1 MQISKGQRRDKF
13 PALFKKFFRLARKS
27 DHHVGSDRR
36 FRRSRANLLQALR
49 IMPWPVFAM
58 HGPQN
63 LVTARLQRQ
72 VRMPRNAWMRG
83 YKLDQFVA
91 PIHRLHRADAQLLQL
106 GLLYDGP
113 HQIGKALLRLQV
125 PAPAPQIDARDH
137 HLAIARLDQ
146 LAHLAQYFFP
156 GQRPAAPAHRRNHA
170 ERAAVVAAILHFEV
184 GPRALRA
191 GGKHRRGEQLGM
203 REDVANEDVRT

>member
-1 MQISKGQRRDKF
+1 
-13 PALFKKFFRLARKS
+13 
-27 DHHVGSDRR
+27 
-36 FRRSRANLLQALR
+36 
-49 IMPWPVFAM
+49 MPWPVFAM

-63 LVTARLQRQ
+63 FVTARLQRH
-72 VRMPRNAWMRG
+72 VRMPGNAWVRG
-83 YKLDQFVA
+83 YKVDQFVA
-91 PIHRLHRADAQLLQL
+91 PIHRLHRADAELLQL

-113 HQIGKALLRLQV
+113 HQIGKALLRPQV
-125 PAPAPQIDARDH
+125 PAPAPQINARDH

-156 GQRPAAPAHRRNHA
+156 GQRPAASAHRRNHA

-191 GGKHRRGEQLGM
+191 GGKYRRSEQLGM
-203 REDVANEDVRT
+203 GEDVAHEDVRI

>member
-1 MQISKGQRRDKF
+1 MQISEGQRRDKF
-13 PALFKKFFRLARKS
+13 PASFEEFFRLARKS

-63 LVTARLQRQ
+63 FVTARLQRH
-72 VRMPRNAWMRG
+72 VRMPRKAWMRG

-91 PIHRLHRADAQLLQL
+91 PIHRLHRADAQLLQF

-113 HQIGKALLRLQV
+113 HQIGKALLRPQI
-125 PAPAPQIDARDH
+125 PAPASQIDPGNH

-146 LAHLAQYFFP
+146 LAHLAQHFVP
-156 GQRPAAPAHRRNHA
+156 GQRPATPAHRRNHA
-170 ERAAVVAAILHFEV
+170 ECAAVVAAILHFEV

-191 GGKHRRGEQLGM
+191 RGKYRRGEQLGM
-203 REDVANEDVRT
+203 GEDVAHEDVRT